1 MSYTR
6 NDEPT
11 VQALRDDLERLHWP
25 VWMDHE
31 IHGGEQWWR
40 EIIQTIQQTR
50 VFVFALSDASWRSR
64 PCQEE
69 LDYAKKLGIPV
80 LPVQVGAVHNTRI
93 PIMETQAIDYRERT
107 PEAVLALVASL
118 ADLASRQV
126 RLPDP
131 LPDPP
136 TVPFEYL
143 YRMAERLGP
152 KPIPADDQDVLIG
165 QFRSKLRN
173 EDDAVARADIVKL
186 LKELRGRKELTV
198 GNAEEIDA
206 LLETAEPLVV
216 VAEDGATRL
225 PPTDHW
231 RQGKAQTKSESKP
244 RSKPEP
250 EPDTKSGPKPEAR
263 SDAKSEAEVEPVPR
277 PRGETPAPPAPPP
290 RVKKSDPPTHT
301 PPPKL
306 APAHQWGTPATP
318 KPESPK
324 PEPPQ
329 LEPPQPGSHRPGSHR
344 PGSHRPASREP
355 EPAAGPPGEGAP
367 AWLRPLVT
375 NGPSTPRPAPEPA
388 PTPSAPTAPWWG
400 AQKSE
405 EPPAPQPVP
414 EPPKER
420 ALAFVSAVL
429 GATGLPFLYFAVA
442 QDESAAVR
450 VGAVMLLIV
459 SALGLSLGLVS
470 LTRKEPRARAAV
482 VIAAA
487 GLVGALAY
495 AFSGV
500 F

>member
-40 EIIQTIQQTR
+40 EIIQTIQRTR

-64 PCQEE
+64 PCQDE
-69 LDYAKKLGIPV
+69 LDYAKRLGIPV

-118 ADLASRQV
+118 ADLASREV

-186 LKELRGRKELTV
+186 LKELRGRRELTV
-198 GNAEEIDA
+198 GNAEEIDS
-206 LLETAEPLVV
+206 LLETAEPLVAAA
-216 VAEDGATRL
+216 AEDGATRL

-231 RQGKAQTKSESKP
+231 RQEKAQPEARSGDRAEPEAKP
-244 RSKPEP
+244 VPQPRRETPPPPVTPPPRAKKPDPLIPTPPKAEPPQAEPPEP
-250 EPDTKSGPKPEAR
+250 EPPR
-263 SDAKSEAEVEPVPR
+263 SQ
-277 PRGETPAPPAPPP
+277 
-290 RVKKSDPPTHT
+290 PTT
-301 PPPKL
+301 
-306 APAHQWGTPATP
+306 
-318 KPESPK
+318 
-324 PEPPQ
+324 
-329 LEPPQPGSHRPGSHR
+329 GS
-344 PGSHRPASREP
+344 
-355 EPAAGPPGEGAP
+355 PGEGAP
-367 AWLRPLVT
+367 AWLRTLVT
-375 NGPSTPRPAPEPA
+375 NGPSTQTPAPEPS
-388 PTPSAPTAPWWG
+388 TPTAQWWG
-400 AQKSE
+400 AAKPA
-405 EPPAPQPVP
+405 EPPKPQPVP
-414 EPPKER
+414 ESPKGR
-420 ALAFVSAVL
+420 GFAFPSAVL
-429 GATGLPFLYFAVA
+429 GATGLPLLFLGAAREDRSVA
-442 QDESAAVR
+442 QS
-450 VGAVMLLIV
+450 GAVLLLV
-459 SALGLSLGLVS
+459 VAALGLSLALVS
-470 LTRKEPRARAAV
+470 VAHKEPRSRAAAI
-482 VIAAA
+482 IAAVGLA
-487 GLVGALAY
+487 GAVVY